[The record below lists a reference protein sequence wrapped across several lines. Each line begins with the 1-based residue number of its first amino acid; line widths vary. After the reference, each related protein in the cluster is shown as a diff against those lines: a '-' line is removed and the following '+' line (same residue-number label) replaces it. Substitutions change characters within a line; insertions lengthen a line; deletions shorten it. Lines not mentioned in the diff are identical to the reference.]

1 MALRSLSPGLFRALA
16 PRLPPLA
23 PLSWWRAL
31 VGFVVAFTLPALP
44 LALRAKLPGLVADP
58 LLLTSAGTTLV
69 ALTYIALV
77 RVTEWRRVVELG
89 LRALPREFGIG
100 IALGFIACMLILA
113 GDIVLD
119 AIAGGLA
126 QDPAPAPDGRAIAK
140 AFVSSRQ
147 FAFIEEIAFRGLLMR
162 WLLGITRARSAVAIQ
177 ALIFGLAHYPAGG
190 WPHVLL
196 ATTMG
201 FALGWAFLWRRSLWA
216 PIAIHFAWDLFALI
230 PGPAISTTV
239 IAPAWL
245 EPAEMGVAMIA
256 ALCLAVACRYF
267 AQLHAAPANTV
278 VTG

>member
-1 MALRSLSPGLFRALA
+1 MVLRHFSPGLFRLLA

-23 PLSWWRAL
+23 PLPWWRAL
-31 VGFVVAFTLPALP
+31 VGFVIAFTLPGLP
-44 LALRAKLPGLVADP
+44 LALGAKFPGLAADP
-58 LLLTSAGTTLV
+58 LLLASAGTTLV

-100 IALGFIACMLILA
+100 IALGLMACTLIIA
-113 GDIVLD
+113 GGVVLD

-126 QDPAPAPDGRAIAK
+126 QGPAPAPDGRAVAK

-162 WLLGITRARSAVAIQ
+162 WLLGVTRARSAVAIQ
-177 ALIFGLAHYPAGG
+177 ALIFGLAHYPVGG

-201 FALGWAFLWRRSLWA
+201 FALGWAFLWRRSLWT

-230 PGPAISTTV
+230 PGPASSTTT
-239 IAPAWL
+239 IAPPWL
-245 EPAEMGVAMIA
+245 EPAEMGVVMIS
-256 ALCLAVACRYF
+256 ALSLAVACRYL
-267 AQLHAAPANTV
+267 AQLQAAPANNA

>member
-1 MALRSLSPGLFRALA
+1 MALRHFSPGLFRVLA

-31 VGFVVAFTLPALP
+31 VGFVIAFTLPGLP

-100 IALGFIACMLILA
+100 IALGLMACTLIIA

-126 QDPAPAPDGRAIAK
+126 QGPAPDGRAIAK

-177 ALIFGLAHYPAGG
+177 ALIFGLAHYPVGG

-230 PGPAISTTV
+230 PGPPSSTTT
-239 IAPAWL
+239 IAPPWL
-245 EPAEMGVAMIA
+245 ELAEMGVVMIP
-256 ALCLAVACRYF
+256 ALGLAVACRYL
-267 AQLHAAPANTV
+267 AQLQAAPANTA